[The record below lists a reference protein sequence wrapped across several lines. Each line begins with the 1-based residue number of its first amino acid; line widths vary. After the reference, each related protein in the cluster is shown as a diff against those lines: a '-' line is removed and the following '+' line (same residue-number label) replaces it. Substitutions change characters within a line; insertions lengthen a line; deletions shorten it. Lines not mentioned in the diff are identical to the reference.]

1 MAGRRG
7 RPPNA
12 CGPEDEKPSFGTR
25 RQVGHVLRIKAM
37 ETATMAWGMPGTT
50 ELIII
55 AVIAL
60 VIFGRR
66 LPDVAR
72 SVGKSIVEF
81 KKGIRDVKDDI
92 SVQSRI
98 ESTTSSKLENKPEP
112 QSDAPAPPEPPKES
126 TPTSS

>member
-1 MAGRRG
+1 
-7 RPPNA
+7 
-12 CGPEDEKPSFGTR
+12 
-25 RQVGHVLRIKAM
+25 M

-60 VIFGRR
+60 LIFGRR

-81 KKGIRDVKDDI
+81 KKGVRDVKDDI

-98 ESTTSSKLENKPEP
+98 ENTASSKLENKPEP

-126 TPTSS
+126 TPSSN

>member
-1 MAGRRG
+1 M
-7 RPPNA
+7 
-12 CGPEDEKPSFGTR
+12 KLT
-25 RQVGHVLRIKAM
+25 LL
-37 ETATMAWGMPGTT
+37 AWGMPGTP

-81 KKGIRDVKDDI
+81 KKGIRDVKDDVN
-92 SVQSRI
+92 VQSRI
-98 ESTTSSKLENKPEP
+98 ESQPDSQPQTKSEP
-112 QSDAPAPPEPPKES
+112 AAEAASPKES
-126 TPTSS
+126 AKESPAPK